1 MMSLTIDP
9 LLLQYGAPALAAGLA
24 LGAIVAWLAMRPRQ
38 KRSAED
44 IALLETRIKNQDS
57 LQQEREVAFEAAN
70 AQLTRAFAGLA
81 NQSLKSNS
89 ENFLRLAEQNLG
101 AQQEKAKHDLSEREK
116 SVENMVKPIQKALEA
131 AQKQISEL
139 EKARSEAYGSIR
151 SQLGAMQDSQNS
163 LRQETQNL
171 VNALR
176 RPEVRGRWGEI
187 TLRRLVELAGM
198 VEHCDFQE
206 QVHSV
211 GEGQIIRPDMIV
223 RMPDQRE
230 LVVDVKTPL
239 DAYLEAVEAENDTQ
253 RKLGLERHAKNVRA
267 HIRMLASKTYWE
279 QFDESPEFVI
289 LFIPGDQ
296 FLSAA
301 LNEEPDLIEY
311 ALSKQII
318 LATPTSLVALL
329 KAVAYGWRQ
338 LALADN
344 AKEIRALAEDL
355 YGRLATFV
363 GHMNRVG
370 RQLASSVDHYNKA
383 VGSLERNVLPGARKF
398 VELGVHEK
406 KSIEKL
412 ESLDPVPRTMIESS
426 SDEDDAADL
435 ADEANEK
442 TLQ

>member
-1 MMSLTIDP
+1 MMSLTLDP

-24 LGAIVAWLAMRPRQ
+24 LGALLVWLVMRARQ

-44 IALLETRIKNQDS
+44 IAALETRIKNQDS
-57 LQQEREVAFEAAN
+57 LQQEREIAFEAAN
-70 AQLTRAFAGLA
+70 AQLTRAFSELA

-101 AQQEKAKHDLSEREK
+101 AQQEKAKHDLGEREK
-116 SVENMVKPIQKALEA
+116 AVENMVKPIQKTLEA

-211 GEGQIIRPDMIV
+211 GDGQIIRPDMIV
-223 RMPDQRE
+223 RMPDKRE

-267 HIRMLASKTYWE
+267 HIRMLASKTYWD

-344 AKEIRALAEDL
+344 AKEIRVLAEDL

-406 KSIEKL
+406 KAIEKL

-435 ADEANEK
+435 ADAANDK